1 LLFNSVIFIPFA
13 ITVLVLYYVLPFR
26 QQNRM
31 LLIAS
36 CIFYGCWDWRYLIL
50 LLISTS
56 IDFIVGQKLH
66 DTDSHAVKRKLLL
79 FSCVTNL
86 AILGFFKYFNFF
98 IDSTNAVL
106 TAMHLGKMGSHV
118 QLLLPVGISF
128 YTFHAMSYTIDIY
141 RDKLQPIRSFAD
153 YMLFVLYFPQLVAGP
168 IARASLLIP
177 QVANPRTIKRD
188 QIAEGLWL
196 IFWGYIKKCLIAD
209 NLAPVANL
217 VFEAKHITN
226 GAHCL
231 LAIYAFAIQIYCDFS
246 GYTDIARGLGK
257 LMGFE
262 LSLNFNLPYIA
273 CNPPEFWQRW
283 HISLSS
289 WLRDYLYI
297 PLGGNRNG
305 VKATYRNL
313 FITMVIGG
321 LWHGAAWHFVLWGAF
336 HGSILILHRLLF
348 GRKTVPGY
356 TPGRAKKFLSQICM
370 FHLTCVGWLLF
381 RVRDMSQLTEAIL
394 SVTRKLV
401 IDETFVTMLSS
412 LLLFG
417 GILIAVDLWIQ
428 NSDDPRT
435 RPMWNYGLGPI
446 VVTILAVQFML
457 MYPQA
462 QQAFL
467 YFQF

>member
-1 LLFNSVIFIPFA
+1 MLFNSLIFVPF
-13 ITVLVLYYVLPFR
+13 VLIVLGLYYSMPFR
-26 QQNRM
+26 WQNWM

-50 LLISTS
+50 LLFSTS

-66 DTDSHAVKRKLLL
+66 DAHSPVVKKKLLL
-79 FSCVTNL
+79 FSCVVNL
-86 AILGFFKYFNFF
+86 SILGFFKYFNFF
-98 IDSTNAVL
+98 IDSASYMLSVL
-106 TAMHLGKMGSHV
+106 HLGKLGAHV
-118 QLLLPVGISF
+118 TVLLPVGISF

-141 RDKLQPIRSFAD
+141 RDKLNPIRNFAD

-177 QVANPRTIKRD
+177 QVANPRKIKRS
-188 QIAEGLWL
+188 QIAEGIWL

-217 VFEAKHITN
+217 VFEAKHIPN
-226 GAHCL
+226 GVQCL

-257 LMGFE
+257 VMGFE

-297 PLGGNRNG
+297 PLGGNRKG
-305 VKATYRNL
+305 TFMTYRNL
-313 FITMVIGG
+313 VLTMVIGG
-321 LWHGAAWHFVLWGAF
+321 LWHGAAWHFVLWGAY
-336 HGSILILHRLLF
+336 HGLILVLHRLIF
-348 GRKTVPGY
+348 GKKADKGVP
-356 TPGRAKKFLSQICM
+356 ASALNKNLSRICM
-370 FHLTCVGWLLF
+370 FHLTCFGWLLF
-381 RVRDMSQLTEAIL
+381 RVRDVSQLTESL
-394 SVTRKLV
+394 HSLTSRLV
-401 IDETFVTMLSS
+401 LDASAVTMLSS
-412 LLLFG
+412 LVLFG
-417 GILIAVDLWIQ
+417 GILAVMELWIQ
-428 NSDDPRT
+428 NSDDPRK
-435 RPMWNYGLGPI
+435 RPMWNMGLGP
-446 VVTILAVQFML
+446 VAVTILALLFML
-457 MYPQA
+457 LYPQS